1 MKVQRVKRQAATR
14 RRLARI
20 IDAVALVAVG
30 MQILFFIGS
39 TAVPTEHMQRECIP
53 IGAALEAEEAQPEY
67 DTAGDWV
74 IRR

>member
-1 MKVQRVKRQAATR
+1 MRQ
-14 RRLARI
+14 RLARI

-39 TAVPTEHMQRECIP
+39 ARVPTIHETRECIP
-53 IGAALEAEEAQPEY
+53 IGAALEAEEVQPEY
-67 DTAGDWV
+67 ESIGDWV

>member
-1 MKVQRVKRQAATR
+1 MKTQRAKRQAAAR
-14 RRLARI
+14 QRMARI
-20 IDAVALVAVG
+20 LDAVVLVAIG

-39 TAVPTEHMQRECIP
+39 TAVPTEHVQRECVP

-67 DTAGDWV
+67 ESIGDWV